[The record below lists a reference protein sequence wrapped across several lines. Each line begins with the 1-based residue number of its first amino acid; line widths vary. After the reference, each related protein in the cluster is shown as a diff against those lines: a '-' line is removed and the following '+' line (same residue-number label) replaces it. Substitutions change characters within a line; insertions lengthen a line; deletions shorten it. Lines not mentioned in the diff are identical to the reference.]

1 MSNRLNSPRAKGKL
15 VTLEPSVKINRN
27 TVYVNV
33 DTFGNIHA
41 DFAVLFFFLQ
51 YLVTLSNSGLHQ
63 WSKKLHAWFHFSRIY
78 TRISV

>member
-1 MSNRLNSPRAKGKL
+1 MTNRLNSPRAKGKL

-41 DFAVLFFFLQ
+41 DFAGGFLGVFFQ

-63 WSKKLHAWFHFSRIY
+63 WCKKTARMVSFQ
-78 TRISV
+78 